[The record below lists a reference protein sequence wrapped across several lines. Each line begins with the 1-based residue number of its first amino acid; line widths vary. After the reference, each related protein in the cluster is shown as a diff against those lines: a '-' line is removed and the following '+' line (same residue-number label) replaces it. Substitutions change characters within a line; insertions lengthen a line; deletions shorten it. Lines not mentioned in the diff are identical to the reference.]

1 MTSNA
6 GSNTTGIASHTSPYS
21 VDETLQ
27 RIEGVIHNR
36 GLTLFAQFDHGG
48 EARKVGLAMQPAQVL
63 VFGNPKA
70 GTPLMIASPL
80 IALDLPLKI
89 LVWRDNRGQVWV
101 SYYQPAFLA
110 ERYNIPADLVGA
122 IAAVQGI
129 VEAALSSRAK
139 V

>member
-6 GSNTTGIASHTSPYS
+6 TSNTTGIASHISPYG

-36 GLTLFAQFDHGG
+36 GLTLFARFDHGG

-89 LVWRDNRGQVWV
+89 LVWQDDGGQVWASYNQPV
-101 SYYQPAFLA
+101 SFA
-110 ERYNIPADLVGA
+110 ERYNIPTDLLGA
-122 IAAVQGI
+122 VAAVQGI
-129 VEAALSSRAK
+129 VEAALSVRAK